1 MYFPIGKCYSHTKEA
16 SKFEDKALVNNTQY
30 ACHLQQT
37 DNMDIKNS
45 FRFYEWPLHYIINF
59 PIYHYEVK

>member
-45 FRFYEWPLHYIINF
+45 FRFYE
-59 PIYHYEVK
+59 